1 MKRMVQ
7 HFDETKGP
15 TQVWGCLPI
24 PKIQQLHMTSWLVR
38 SFTQIMPFDQPI
50 CFGSFLLNS
59 NVNQLFNLAANK
71 RKVLP
76 SNKHFH
82 NNDYSH
88 KRLKCFC
95 LSKPR
100 TKIAARSG
108 VDFSEELSTG
118 ISTNRV
124 IKHRPMHVLI
134 VSILYMCIDLLKS
147 KWRNQWGGE
156 TNKEN

>member
-1 MKRMVQ
+1 M
-7 HFDETKGP
+7 
-15 TQVWGCLPI
+15 
-24 PKIQQLHMTSWLVR
+24 
-38 SFTQIMPFDQPI
+38 
-50 CFGSFLLNS
+50 
-59 NVNQLFNLAANK
+59 NQLFNLAANK

-82 NNDYSH
+82 NNDYPH

-108 VDFSEELSTG
+108 MDFSEELSTG
-118 ISTNRV
+118 ISTNQV

-134 VSILYMCIDLLKS
+134 VSIPYMCIYLLKS
-147 KWRNQWGGE
+147 KWRNQCGGE
-156 TNKEN
+156 TNKENFKRKKKKRREYPEKALIQRDLGRSTGSSCCLACKMVNKVMCKQVILIN